1 MTTLEKKNYKEI
13 IDKIYN
19 NYDGAFDNNENYDG
33 KYDYK
38 LNLPH
43 LHIQK
48 IFYQDKYEPI
58 FVEKLEIESNSFC
71 TEYGYLTTKNDTDFI
86 IYCSLKGEDD
96 REFDVIQNITTNT
109 TINIP
114 DIILNHYKKIAG
126 FGIKDCHN
134 ISLNQKYKWDL
145 NIFQDLLKKIQIK
158 KGDYFYTAIDQRNLS
173 DEFIKKLND
182 SNDPNVW
189 DYDHPDIIIRY
200 FDENFKI
207 KSIKKIKPKTYFKY
221 LD

>member
-1 MTTLEKKNYKEI
+1 MIPLEKKNYKEI
-13 IDKIYN
+13 IDKIYD

-86 IYCSLKGEDD
+86 I
-96 REFDVIQNITTNT
+96 
-109 TINIP
+109 
-114 DIILNHYKKIAG
+114 
-126 FGIKDCHN
+126 
-134 ISLNQKYKWDL
+134 
-145 NIFQDLLKKIQIK
+145 
-158 KGDYFYTAIDQRNLS
+158 
-173 DEFIKKLND
+173 
-182 SNDPNVW
+182 
-189 DYDHPDIIIRY
+189 
-200 FDENFKI
+200 
-207 KSIKKIKPKTYFKY
+207 
-221 LD
+221 